1 MCFYQICRIMD
12 RVGLVRTVAV
22 LDYVG
27 GHFEYR
33 LERLIFSL
41 VENTLF
47 PPT

>member
-27 GHFEYR
+27 GHFEF
-33 LERLIFSL
+33 EIG
-41 VENTLF
+41 
-47 PPT
+47 